1 MGTGALSSLGVRALT
16 ASYAQLQATG
26 HNISNVN
33 TTGYSRQEAQLQTA
47 GGQFTGAGF
56 FGRGVDV
63 TTVARAHDEF
73 LTREAALSK
82 AQAAADSTRSDQ
94 MQRLEKV
101 FGTGESGLGYTA
113 AKFFSAFADIAAK
126 PQDESAR
133 QVALSQAGQLVAR
146 FNAAADQIDDLQN
159 GVTQDLKTSVLQVN
173 VLTQRIATLN
183 QRISDARGLGQ
194 PPNDLLDQRELAI
207 SDLSQFVQVS
217 TIEAEDG
224 TLSVFMGGGQAI
236 VLGGQTTPLVAM
248 PDPYDLSRV
257 AIGISGAGGNQQ
269 LPTSLLQGGSISG
282 LIAFQSKDLTDA
294 RNMLGQLALAVG
306 QQVNDQQARGIDLL
320 NQPGAA
326 MFRFGAASGLPVLA
340 ARSSSNNTGSGS
352 VSMTLQSPATLEA
365 AQVSSVQPTDYELR
379 ADGLGGFQLF
389 RLNGGAIDPQY
400 PPQAVANGDTVDGF
414 QISIGGTPAA
424 GDRFL
429 LQPAASAA
437 RDIRVDISNPKLI
450 AAASPLTATLGV
462 ANLGTGSVATLVAES
477 AGAGSNPNLPATL
490 SFQATVTP
498 GQFTYTWQDGTGTST
513 PVIWQ
518 PGQSIDYPGSTA
530 TDGFSIT
537 ITGVPTVGDSFT
549 VGRNTYPLADN
560 RNANA
565 MLSLRDASLVGAIWS
580 GGSLQPG
587 TDVTDAYANILGN
600 IGVRVQSAKAASD
613 LSTAVADDAER
624 TRASKSGVN
633 LDEEA
638 ARLIQY
644 QQAYQ
649 AAAKMLQV
657 AQSIFDTLLQT
668 AR

>member
-1 MGTGALSSLGVRALT
+1 MGTGALSSLGMRALT
-16 ASYAQLQATG
+16 ASYAQLQTTG

-33 TTGYSRQEAQLQTA
+33 TAGYSRQEAQLQTA

-63 TTVARAHDEF
+63 KTVARAHDEF

-82 AQAAADSTRSDQ
+82 AQAAADTARSDQ
-94 MQRLEKV
+94 LQRLDKV
-101 FGTGESGLGYTA
+101 FLLGEAGLGYSA
-113 AKFFSAFADIAAK
+113 AQFFSAFADIAIK

-133 QVALSQAGQLVAR
+133 QVALSQAGQLAER

-159 GVTQDLKTSVLQVN
+159 GVTEDLKTSVAQVN

-183 QRISDARGLGQ
+183 QRITDARGLGQ

-207 SDLSQFVQVS
+207 SDLSGYLQVT

-224 TLSVFMGGGQAI
+224 SLSVFMGGGQAI
-236 VLGGQTTPLVAM
+236 VLGAQTTSLVAM
-248 PDPYDLSRV
+248 ADRYDASRV
-257 AIGISGAGGNQQ
+257 SIGITGPGGDQL

-282 LIAFQSKDLTDA
+282 LITFQSKDITDA
-294 RNMLGQLALAVG
+294 RNLLGQLALSIG
-306 QQVNDQQARGIDLL
+306 QEVNDQQARGLDLL

-340 ARSSSNNTGSGS
+340 GRASSANTGTGT
-352 VSMTLQSPATLEA
+352 VSMALQSPSALEA
-365 AQVSSVQPTDYELR
+365 AQVSSVQPSDYELR
-379 ADGLGGFQLF
+379 ADGLGGFQLY
-389 RLNGGAIDPQY
+389 RLNGGSIDAQFAPR
-400 PPQAVANGDTVDGF
+400 AVANGDLVDGF
-414 QISIGGTPAA
+414 RINIGGAAAA

-437 RDIRVDISNPKLI
+437 RDMQVDIGNPKLI
-450 AAASPLTATLGV
+450 AAASPLSATVGV
-462 ANLGTGSVATLVAES
+462 ANLGTGSVSSLVADS
-477 AGAGSNPNLPATL
+477 ATAGSNPNLPATL
-490 SFQATVTP
+490 SFQTTAVP
-498 GQFTYTWQDGTGTST
+498 GQFAYTWQDGTGTSA
-513 PVIWQ
+513 PVVWQ
-518 PGQSIDYPGSTA
+518 PGQSIDYPGSTP

-537 ITGVPTVGDSFT
+537 ITGVPVAGDSFAID
-549 VGRNTYPLADN
+549 RNAFPLADN
-560 RNANA
+560 RNANE
-565 MLSLRDASLVGAIWS
+565 MLSLRDAQMVGAIWS
-580 GGSLQPG
+580 GASLQPG
-587 TDVTDAYANILGN
+587 TNVTDAYSNILGS
-600 IGVRVQSAKAASD
+600 IGVRVQSAKSAAE
-613 LSTAVADDAER
+613 LSTAVADDAESSR
-624 TRASKSGVN
+624 SSKSGVN

-644 QQAYQ
+644 QQSYQ